1 MKENYRPH
9 AAALWLNLVPQLEN
23 SGSYDSW
30 SGQAGP
36 HGMLT
41 GATWGLVKN
50 RTSVPGVQQ
59 ISLGDKV
66 SGASCQDGDTVSAG
80 EPSTGKSQLDL
91 NNIILVSLVAGTS
104 LFVLNTVILGMLVP
118 LLAGYRYT
126 LFIDTC
132 LPVASLLGG

>member
-23 SGSYDSW
+23 SGSYDY
-30 SGQAGP
+30 AP

-41 GATWGLVKN
+41 GATWGLVRN

-66 SGASCQDGDTVSAG
+66 NGASCQDGGEVSSG

-91 NNIILVSLVAGTS
+91 NSVILVSLVAGTS
-104 LFVLNTVILGMLVP
+104 LFVVNTVILGMLLP